1 MDKSPLLAG
10 SVIVVIVSIIA
21 AGLAIALNM
30 TESAYSDLLSE
41 YNGILRE
48 YETLSGSYDRLVEE
62 RDNLTKRCEELAQRY
77 SWLDPPLQN
86 KSIPSTAELRLWLQ
100 RDKTDEYE
108 YSDPDFTCYQFSVL
122 LMLHGRAQHYDIGVV
137 TIHGYR
143 NETGKSFSHSINA
156 IIATEG
162 LVYIEPQLDE
172 VWWLEDHSEIEKGT
186 MHTFPGSEDPI
197 HVEEISIFFDY
208 R

>member
-1 MDKSPLLAG
+1 MLAA

-41 YNGILRE
+41 YNGILRG
-48 YETLSGSYDRLVEE
+48 YETLSGSYDRLAEE
-62 RDNLTKRCEELAQRY
+62 RDNLTKRYEELAQRY

-86 KSIPSTAELRLWLQ
+86 QSVPSTAELRLWLQ

-122 LMLHGRAQHYDIGVV
+122 LMLHGRAQHYDIGVIA
-137 TIHGYR
+137 IHGYR
-143 NETGKSFSHSINA
+143 NETGEPLSHSVNA
-156 IIATEG
+156 IITTEG
-162 LVYIEPQLDE
+162 LVYVEPQLDE
-172 VWWLEDHSEIEKGT
+172 VWWLEEHAEITEGT
-186 MHTFPGSEDPI
+186 IHTFPGSEDPI
-197 HVEEISIFFDY
+197 HVEEISTFFDY

>member
-1 MDKSPLLAG
+1 MLAA
-10 SVIVVIVSIIA
+10 SAIVVIVSIIA
-21 AGLAIALNM
+21 VGLAIALNM

-48 YETLSGSYDRLVEE
+48 YETLSGSYDRLAEE
-62 RDNLTKRCEELAQRY
+62 RDNLTKRYEELAQRY

-86 KSIPSTAELRLWLQ
+86 QSVPSTAELRLWLQ

-122 LMLHGRAQHYDIGVV
+122 LMLHGRAQLYDIGIVAV
-137 TIHGYR
+137 HGYR
-143 NETGKSFSHSINA
+143 NETGESFSHSVNA
-156 IIATEG
+156 IVTAEG

-172 VWWLEDHSEIEKGT
+172 VWWLKGHSEITEGT
-186 MHTFPGSEDPI
+186 THTFPGSEDSI
-197 HVEEISIFFDY
+197 HVEETAILFDY